1 MNKHNTIHRPRILF
15 VANVTKEHVLKFHIP
30 TIRKLVSEGWIVDV
44 ASGGSEDIPYC
55 NRHII
60 LPIDRS
66 PFKGNIFKGIHHL
79 RKEIA
84 INDYDIVYC
93 HTEVGGIVGR
103 IAAKPFRKKGLKVV
117 KLDHGFYFYKGAS
130 ILTWA
135 IHFTVDKLLSL
146 ITDTFITINKEDY
159 INACKYFDYCRNY
172 LIDGI
177 GVDPSRFVIKDRAQI
192 RAKYRA
198 ELDIP
203 QDATVL
209 IYLAE
214 LISNKNQTVLMDALE
229 LALRSRDDIYL
240 VLAGEDHTNGK
251 FKSYAHRKGIHKNV
265 RFLGWRN
272 DVNNLYAMS
281 DICTA
286 SSIREGFGLN
296 LVEAMY
302 CGIPV
307 IASNNRGHATI
318 IRDGENGF
326 LVNQG
331 DVAAFADRILSLA
344 ANTNLR
350 QQFIEVANAEKSRY
364 SSDTITETILKILK
378 GQLLK

>member
-1 MNKHNTIHRPRILF
+1 MSYPNNLHPHILL
-15 VANVTKEHVLKFHIP
+15 VANVAKEHVLKFHVP
-30 TIRKLVSEGWIVDV
+30 TIKKLSESGWIVDV
-44 ASGGSEDIPYC
+44 ACGGNEVIPYC
-55 NRHII
+55 NKQIR

-66 PFKGNIFKGIHHL
+66 PFNGNIIKGIQIL
-79 RKEIA
+79 KREIA
-84 INDYDIVYC
+84 EQHYDIVYC

-103 IAAKPFRKKGLKVV
+103 LASRRFRDSGLKVV

-130 ILTWA
+130 WLTWM
-135 IHFTVDKLLSL
+135 IHYPVDKLLSFF
-146 ITDTFITINKEDY
+146 TDTFILINKEDY
-159 INACKYFDYCRNY
+159 YFACKHFSKSRHY

-177 GVDPSRFVIKDRAQI
+177 GVDPDKIIINDRERI
-192 RAKYRA
+192 RREYRKQFN
-198 ELDIP
+198 IP
-203 QDATVL
+203 SDAIVL

-214 LISNKNQTVLMDALE
+214 LIKNKNQVFLLKVLKRILE
-229 LALRSRDDIYL
+229 SHKNVFL
-240 VLAGEDHTNGK
+240 VLAGIDHTNGEYEK
-251 FKSYAHRKGIHKNV
+251 FAHKLNVFDNV

-272 DVNNLYAMS
+272 DVDNLYAMS

-326 LVNQG
+326 LVELG
-331 DVAAFADRILSLA
+331 D
-344 ANTNLR
+344 
-350 QQFIEVANAEKSRY
+350 EKSFAKRIIDLIDNPQLIGQFVETAHAEETKY
-364 SSDTITETILKILK
+364 ASDTIVNKLIGILKEVLK
-378 GQLLK
+378 